1 MESLSLPAGQGRPG
15 RKSQINCRPPH
26 LRDEN
31 LEQSQKDNPILEK
44 LASYRNTQNSK
55 KTQSQLGNQQG
66 TKFGT
71 SRIGDETHSR
81 ESTAANARRSKKGL
95 SIASIRQSVTQGL
108 STMDRPSISVGGC
121 QVNSRSVRKY
131 GSVKAILLENE
142 RMSQTGIWIIHP
154 YSSFRLIW
162 DMFTLILL
170 LLNMLVIPIFM
181 AFPVFEFDQESVQPN
196 ASSLKWFA
204 FWVKLISDCFF
215 TIDMGL
221 SFRTGILLE
230 GADNEVI
237 INPKKIR
244 KSYFKKWFWMDLIS
258 TIPFD
263 VFIGFIASA
272 FFGDG
277 LRKSATF
284 LRYFRLTK
292 LFQLLRLLRLTRI
305 FRTKH
310 QWDEMVSIPYDDALM
325 LFRMLT
331 ALACLMLY
339 AHISACMQFMI
350 PMITGFENNS
360 WVVIRGLKDATFSVQ
375 YGWAFFR
382 AVSQMLCIG
391 YGLSPPSSPKDM
403 YTVTVLMLL
412 GAIGF
417 ALYIGYTTSILQSHN
432 ASKRLY
438 AEKYSSIKQ
447 YMLFRKLPMELRRR
461 ISDYYENRY
470 QGKMFNESQILR
482 ELNPILREELVNHN
496 CRELVDAVPFF
507 SEADPEF
514 VSTVVTHL
522 KFEVYLFGDEVIR
535 QGTIGRKMY
544 FISRGTVRIV
554 NIRERDL
561 SKSQTL
567 SDGEFFGEISIVLPT
582 KRRVASVFADSYC
595 YLYSL
600 SVEDFNE
607 VLEEFPMQRKH
618 FMAEAAKRLENM
630 REENQSDEGLGGAK
644 STMSI
649 RKWYKKKTSMM
660 KGGSRVSRGLS
671 RGLKSNLSHRQ
682 SRQDK

>member
-1 MESLSLPAGQGRPG
+1 MESLLAPQVNRGR
-15 RKSQINCRPPH
+15 RSQLNCKPPVRPQE
-26 LRDEN
+26 DAE
-31 LEQSQKDNPILEK
+31 KDFPVKHDRTMSTSEK
-44 LASYRNTQNSK
+44 LASHRNSQFPNGHKSQMYGTSK
-55 KTQSQLGNQQG
+55 ITGARMSEGRSATQSLIGNSQ
-66 TKFGT
+66 F
-71 SRIGDETHSR
+71 E
-81 ESTAANARRSKKGL
+81 
-95 SIASIRQSVTQGL
+95 
-108 STMDRPSISVGGC
+108 RPSVNIGGC
-121 QVNSRSVRKY
+121 KVNSRSVRKY

-142 RMSQTGIWIIHP
+142 RMSRAGITIIHP
-154 YSSFRLIW
+154 YSTFRLAW
-162 DMFTLILL
+162 DTMTLVLL
-170 LLNMLVIPIFM
+170 MVNMLCIPVFM
-181 AFPVFEFDQESVQPN
+181 AFPVFEFDNPYADYQENKERYQWV
-196 ASSLKWFA
+196 A
-204 FWVKLISDCFF
+204 FTIKIISDSFF
-215 TIDMGL
+215 AIDMVL
-221 SFRTGILLE
+221 SFRTGLLQE
-230 GADNEVI
+230 GADNEVVI
-237 INPKKIR
+237 DASKIR
-244 KSYFKKWFWMDLIS
+244 KAYLKKWFWLDLIS

-263 VFIGFIASA
+263 VFIGAVANMSMHE
-272 FFGDG
+272 GM
-277 LRKSATF
+277 RKSTTF

-305 FRTKH
+305 FRSKH
-310 QWDEMVSIPYDDALM
+310 QWEEMMSIPYDDALVI
-325 LFRMLT
+325 LRILT
-331 ALACLMLY
+331 VILSLMCY
-339 AHISACMQFMI
+339 AHISACMQFMV
-350 PMITGFENNS
+350 PMITGFDHNS
-360 WVVIRGLKDATFSVQ
+360 WVIIRGLETADFSTQ
-375 YGWAFFR
+375 YGWSFFR

-391 YGLSPPSSPKDM
+391 YGLSPPNSMLDM
-403 YTVTVLMLL
+403 YVVTVLMLI

-438 AEKYSSIKQ
+438 TEKYSSIKQ

-470 QGKMFNESQILR
+470 QGKMFNEKQILK
-482 ELNPILREELVNHN
+482 ELNPILREELINHN

-507 SEADPEF
+507 TEADPEF

-522 KFEVYLFGDEVIR
+522 KFEVYLYGDEIIR

-554 NIRERDL
+554 NNRERDI

-630 REENQSDEGLGGAK
+630 RDEDSESIGGHTSA
-644 STMSI
+644 MSI
-649 RKWYKKKTSMM
+649 RKWYKKRTSVMNHRGR
-660 KGGSRVSRGLS
+660 KNGSTMS
-671 RGLKSNLSHRQ
+671 KSYKRSLLSHR
-682 SRQDK
+682 

>member
-1 MESLSLPAGQGRPG
+1 MAPQVNRGR
-15 RKSQINCRPPH
+15 RSQLNCKPPPRPPEDDQPT
-26 LRDEN
+26 RN
-31 LEQSQKDNPILEK
+31 ISMSEK
-44 LASYRNTQNSK
+44 LASHRNSQFKNGHKSQMMGYGQSKLKGSIGETTKSMIGNS
-55 KTQSQLGNQQG
+55 TY
-66 TKFGT
+66 
-71 SRIGDETHSR
+71 E
-81 ESTAANARRSKKGL
+81 
-95 SIASIRQSVTQGL
+95 
-108 STMDRPSISVGGC
+108 RPSVNIGGC
-121 QVNSRSVRKY
+121 KVNSRSVRKY

-142 RMSQTGIWIIHP
+142 RMTRAGITIIHP
-154 YSSFRLIW
+154 YSTFRLVW
-162 DMFTLILL
+162 DSMTLVLL
-170 LLNMLVIPIFM
+170 LVNMLCIPVFM
-181 AFPVFEFDQESVQPN
+181 AFPVFEFDNPYATQEN
-196 ASSLKWFA
+196 AATYQWVA
-204 FWVKLISDCFF
+204 FVVKIISDSFF
-215 TIDMGL
+215 AIDMIL
-221 SFRTGILLE
+221 SFRTGLLQE
-230 GADNEVI
+230 GADNEVVI
-237 INPKKIR
+237 DAKKIR
-244 KSYFKKWFWMDLIS
+244 KTYLKKWFWLDLIS

-263 VFIGFIASA
+263 VFIGAVANMSMHE
-272 FFGDG
+272 GM
-277 LRKSATF
+277 RKSTTF

-305 FRTKH
+305 FRSKH
-310 QWDEMVSIPYDDALM
+310 QWEEMLSIPYDEALVF
-325 LFRMLT
+325 LRILT
-331 ALACLMLY
+331 VIFTLLCY
-339 AHISACMQFMI
+339 AHISACMQFMV
-350 PMITGFENNS
+350 PMITGFDHNT
-360 WVVIRGLKDATFSVQ
+360 WVIIRGLETADFSTQ
-375 YGWAFFR
+375 YGWSFFR

-391 YGLSPPSSPKDM
+391 YGLSPPNSMLDM
-403 YTVTVLMLL
+403 YVVTVLMLI

-438 AEKYSSIKQ
+438 TEKYSSIKQ

-470 QGKMFNESQILR
+470 QGKMFNENQILK

-507 SEADPEF
+507 TEADPEF

-522 KFEVYLFGDEVIR
+522 KFEVYLYGDEIIR

-554 NIRERDL
+554 NNRERDI

-582 KRRVASVFADSYC
+582 KRRVCSVFADSYC

-630 REENQSDEGLGGAK
+630 RDEDIDESIGKHTSA
-644 STMSI
+644 MSI
-649 RKWYKKKTSMM
+649 RKWYKKRTSVMHRG
-660 KGGSRVSRGLS
+660 KNSRMSK
-671 RGLKSNLSHRQ
+671 GLKRSIMSQR
-682 SRQDK
+682 